1 MCANSRE
8 HVAISFL
15 AGVPRLPIRPVWRY
29 SVNTTHQIAAQ
40 DKMMTAPGHPKTS
53 ACNRCKIFACNFLFG
68 CLLVLICLPL
78 RVLPAQAAD
87 LSGIGDWQVKAAY
100 LYKFVSYIEWPD
112 HTFAAPDA
120 PIIIGVLD
128 GDTLADALTKI
139 VENRTVNGHTVV
151 VRKVRAADPLSGF
164 NVLFIGAADE
174 AHSGEIIASLK
185 GQPILVVTESEH
197 AFARG
202 SMINFVLVDGRVR
215 FEAAPKAA
223 RQNNLTISA
232 RLLAAAYRVLAETS

>member
-1 MCANSRE
+1 M
-8 HVAISFL
+8 
-15 AGVPRLPIRPVWRY
+15 
-29 SVNTTHQIAAQ
+29 
-40 DKMMTAPGHPKTS
+40 
-53 ACNRCKIFACNFLFG
+53 
-68 CLLVLICLPL
+68 CLPL
-78 RVLPAQAAD
+78 RAFPAQPAD
-87 LSGIGDWQVKAAY
+87 LSGVGEWQVKAAY

-112 HTFAAPDA
+112 HTFAAPDT
-120 PIIIGVLD
+120 PITIGVLG

-139 VENRTVNGHTVV
+139 VENRTVNGHAVT
-151 VRKVRAADPLSGF
+151 VRKMKVADPLSGI

-185 GQPILVVTESEH
+185 GQPILVVTESEQ

-202 SMINFVLVDGRVR
+202 SMINFVLVEGRVR
-215 FEAAPKAA
+215 FEAAPRAA